1 MLTDLEACSSR
12 KGRGSELVKPMYSLP
27 QPQQMTCRP
36 PKTPTHYFPSFP
48 DELTGAKTGALF
60 PLEEGAGGTRGI
72 SLPHTEPWPDR
83 PRHCGAISHRVR
95 IWVRRSRTGA
105 QLGLCITR
113 GHAALGATWVERAS
127 QQPPISII
135 TRNRVVH
142 HFSRQLSC
150 LDTSALALLLNL
162 GAEVLCFRCTYLT

>member
-1 MLTDLEACSSR
+1 MPPTQNSHPLL
-12 KGRGSELVKPMYSLP
+12 SLI
-27 QPQQMTCRP
+27 
-36 PKTPTHYFPSFP
+36 SG
-48 DELTGAKTGALF
+48 GAKTGALF
-60 PLEEGAGGTRGI
+60 PLGEGATTRGI

-150 LDTSALALLLNL
+150 LDTSALAVLLNL

>member
-1 MLTDLEACSSR
+1 MLTDLEGCSSR
-12 KGRGSELVKPMYSLP
+12 KGRSSELVKPMYSLP

-36 PKTPTHYFPSFP
+36 PQTPTHYFPSFP

-95 IWVRRSRTGA
+95 IWVRRGSDRGA
-105 QLGLCITR
+105 IRPLY
-113 GHAALGATWVERAS
+113 HAGSLWGTVGATCLSAHLNN
-127 QQPPISII
+127 PPISII
-135 TRNRVVH
+135 TRKRVVH
-142 HFSRQLSC
+142 HLS
-150 LDTSALALLLNL
+150 S
-162 GAEVLCFRCTYLT
+162 